1 MGDSDFS
8 LWETYFGFTVRALLR
23 HADFDLIYDWLLFD
37 TRAYPL
43 IVAFWWMIC
52 WLQLLMPMNSHLK
65 DLIDHACTLR
75 HTPFIEIIWSFV
87 DFMIVWYFCWFVWV
101 ITLSVYHFS
110 LSSLSLLLFSPKPFS
125 FFLIIDRSFILVS
138 ILGVLGWKSRTHPL
152 LSLIGLSLII
162 PMSFVASFRFSFL
175 YSILFLKHHLRHTP
189 FTTQRCSLPLIPE
202 FIIIPMP
209 FMTSFHFNFLCGILF
224 LERHLRHTPFIA

>member
-8 LWETYFGFTVRALLR
+8 LWETYFGFTVRTLLR

-43 IVAFWWMIC
+43 IVAF
-52 WLQLLMPMNSHLK
+52 LVDDLLTSVAYANEFSFN
-65 DLIDHACTLR
+65 LIDHACTLR
-75 HTPFIEIIWSFV
+75 HTPSIEIIWFFV
-87 DFMIVWYFCWFVWV
+87 DFMIVWCFCWFVWV
-101 ITLSVYHFS
+101 ITLSMYHFS

-125 FFLIIDRSFILVS
+125 LFLIIDRSFILVS

-175 YSILFLKHHLRHTP
+175 YDILFL
-189 FTTQRCSLPLIPE
+189 
-202 FIIIPMP
+202 
-209 FMTSFHFNFLCGILF
+209 
-224 LERHLRHTPFIA
+224 

>member
-1 MGDSDFS
+1 MDDLLTSVAYANEFS
-8 LWETYFGFTVRALLR
+8 F
-23 HADFDLIYDWLLFD
+23 
-37 TRAYPL
+37 
-43 IVAFWWMIC
+43 
-52 WLQLLMPMNSHLK
+52 N
-65 DLIDHACTLR
+65 LIDHACTLR
-75 HTPFIEIIWSFV
+75 HTPFIEIILSFV
-87 DFMIVWYFCWFVWV
+87 DFMIVWYFWWFVWV

-110 LSSLSLLLFSPKPFS
+110 LSSLSLLLFSPNPFS
-125 FFLIIDRSFILVS
+125 LFLIIDRYFILVS
-138 ILGVLGWKSRTHPL
+138 ILGVFGWKSRTHLL
-152 LSLIGLSLII
+152 LSLIRLSLII

-175 YSILFLKHHLRHTP
+175 YDILFLYHHLRHTL